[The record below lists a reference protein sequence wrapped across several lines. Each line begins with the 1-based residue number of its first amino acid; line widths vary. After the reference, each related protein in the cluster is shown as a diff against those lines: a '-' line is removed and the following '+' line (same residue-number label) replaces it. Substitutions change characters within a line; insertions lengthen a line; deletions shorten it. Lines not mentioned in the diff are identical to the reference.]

1 LNPCVIKSG
10 WVETFNQGIESI
22 NSDFVNDSGS
32 LSGIVKSESIE
43 VEAWCSVPDWANC
56 LNVVL
61 ANVIEVDGSG
71 GLRIGD

>member
-10 WVETFNQGIESI
+10 WVETFNQSIESI

-43 VEAWCSVPDWANC
+43 VEAWSSIPDWANC
-56 LNVVL
+56 LDVIL
-61 ANVIEVDGSG
+61 ANVVEIDWSG

>member
-10 WVETFNQGIESI
+10 WVETFNQGIKSI

-32 LSGIVKSESIE
+32 LSSVIKSESIE
-43 VEAWCSVPDWANC
+43 VEARSSIPNWANC
-56 LNVVL
+56 LDVIL
-61 ANVIEVDGSG
+61 ANVVEVDGSR